1 MGANI
6 SCCDESEGF
15 VCVADHPQHVKSQRH
30 AVPSLVCP
38 LTGFGPLLHT
48 TTPCEI
54 GGAGSTS
61 RVDERGNPSIS
72 GGMCR
77 SSAMASSA
85 RLTASDI
92 MTTVD
97 GQPLRMPSP
106 GEEGASF
113 LVAADTSTFTVTA
126 EEQQRVPAAT
136 AEPAPITAVPLH
148 APMARIASGS
158 SSVPTTTTTTTATAT
173 ANTSSSQPTVVTQ
186 NSTPR
191 LGLMRAFVS
200 VVDSMELIDDQLE
213 KRTSKQ
219 ALANRVD
226 EPVMI
231 FDDRTSFFVT
241 EFDLPM
247 SAFSPETSFT

>member
-6 SCCDESEGF
+6 SCCDESVGF
-15 VCVADHPQHVKSQRH
+15 VCVVDHPQHVTSQRH

-54 GGAGSTS
+54 GAGSTS
-61 RVDERGNPSIS
+61 RVDERGSPSIS

-85 RLTASDI
+85 RLTASD
-92 MTTVD
+92 MMTVD
-97 GQPLRMPSP
+97 GQALRMPSP

-113 LVAADTSTFTVTA
+113 LVAADISTFTVTA

-136 AEPAPITAVPLH
+136 AEPVPITAVPLH
-148 APMARIASGS
+148 APMARVASGS
-158 SSVPTTTTTTTATAT
+158 SSVPTTTTTATAT

-213 KRTSKQ
+213 KRISKQ

-226 EPVMI
+226 EPVMM

-241 EFDLPM
+241 ELDLPM